1 MKCPNLLSPK
11 KQGDLNALFPHD
23 TCCRSIERGI
33 TFGFRPGPRHAR
45 ARVGSFRCRGHAGR
59 KGCLLPPI
67 RSATLS
73 PWLLRLWIWLPT
85 PILWLWLQPTLLRW
99 LWIWASLALLRG
111 RNTDL
116 NSRVNRSWWRKPR
129 QGRIPPP
136 DQPAGLRAWP
146 GCLSGR
152 QSNLRAPCRSLPAR
166 FALHKVERMRRAII
180 KPSSYLCAE
189 CRDLCILCEGA
200 VPTPD
205 QIFQVRVCGRV
216 SSPGAIYRVIR
227 NISVTC

>member
-1 MKCPNLLSPK
+1 MKCPNLLNPK
-11 KQGDLNALFPHD
+11 KSKQGELNALFPHD

-67 RSATLS
+67 RPATLS

-85 PILWLWLQPTLLRW
+85 PILWLWLPPTLLRW

-116 NSRVNRSWWRKPR
+116 SSRVNRSRWRKPR

-136 DQPAGLRAWP
+136 DQPAEEP
-146 GCLSGR
+146 GSRPPRVAGFLPRLQSPSSEPPNLQVYAETDVRWALSGHA
-152 QSNLRAPCRSLPAR
+152 NRAD
-166 FALHKVERMRRAII
+166 
-180 KPSSYLCAE
+180 E
-189 CRDLCILCEGA
+189 CLL
-200 VPTPD
+200 
-205 QIFQVRVCGRV
+205 
-216 SSPGAIYRVIR
+216 
-227 NISVTC
+227 